1 MLPKH
6 VRYQAAPHPDS
17 FGHFLKANTNIQHL
31 NYSVKRE
38 KFFYFIVLIWYNY
51 RRITVFWKKGD
62 GCMNI
67 THNYN
72 SSTNTWEVSLSGE
85 VDVYNAPQLKEVLHS
100 LLDQHNSSIIIDCRD
115 LKYIDSTGLGVL
127 IGVLKRVKDNDGNVF
142 IKNLKPYIKKI
153 FTITGLDKIFLIEV
167 QE

>member
-1 MLPKH
+1 VTFSQTIDRGK
-6 VRYQAAPHPDS
+6 
-17 FGHFLKANTNIQHL
+17 
-31 NYSVKRE
+31 
-38 KFFYFIVLIWYNY
+38 KFFYFIASIWYNY
-51 RRITVFWKKGD
+51 SADTCTLKKGED
-62 GCMNI
+62 CMNI

-72 SSTNTWEVSLSGE
+72 PSTNTWEVSLSGE
-85 VDVYNAPQLKEVLHS
+85 VDVYSAPQLKEVLHS
-100 LLDQHNSSIIIDCRD
+100 LLDQHNSSIVIDCQD

-127 IGVLKRVKDNDGNVF
+127 IGVLKRVKDNNGNIS